1 MHYFSY
7 PEMEPFLNFLR
18 LIETCTMQERV
29 IAILPYCKLV
39 PMGSI
44 IGIVNMQYRKEM
56 EEEPYNY
63 YFPNMEDN
71 MRNSSKV
78 WQLCFVK

>member
-1 MHYFSY
+1 
-7 PEMEPFLNFLR
+7 
-18 LIETCTMQERV
+18 
-29 IAILPYCKLV
+29 
-39 PMGSI
+39 
-44 IGIVNMQYRKEM
+44 MQYRKEM

-78 WQLCFVK
+78 WQLYFVK